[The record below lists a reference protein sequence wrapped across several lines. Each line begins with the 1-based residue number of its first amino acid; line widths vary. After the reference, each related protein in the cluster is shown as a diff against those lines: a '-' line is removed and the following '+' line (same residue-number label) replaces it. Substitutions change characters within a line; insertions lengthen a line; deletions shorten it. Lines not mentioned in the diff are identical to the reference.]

1 MALKTKVFLKEQF
14 KDMKDSVKDMKDQVK
29 EQMKEQIKKHK
40 TKNENEETPVVEDN
54 KSKKLLSRMRNSFQ
68 VNELSQMNK

>member
-1 MALKTKVFLKEQF
+1 
-14 KDMKDSVKDMKDQVK
+14 MKDSVKDMKDQV
-29 EQMKEQIKKHK
+29 KEQIKKHK

-68 VNELSQMNK
+68 VNESSQMNK